1 MNYEKCQNLFLL
13 IVRSVLFIAWSKLE
27 QQKSTQSALETDKK
41 QSFIR
46 HEKLKVVF
54 CCIN

>member
-41 QSFIR
+41 QSFII
-46 HEKLKVVF
+46 HEKLKVVLLH
-54 CCIN
+54 

>member
-41 QSFIR
+41 NRVS
-46 HEKLKVVF
+46 
-54 CCIN
+54 